1 MATDSKILLRKKRHL
16 RIRAKIKGTAERPRL
31 SVFKSNKYIY
41 AQLIDDDKGVTLESA
56 CSLNLK
62 KSSDKMETNEKYST
76 GKKAVAFL
84 VGQLIAKKGLEK
96 GTKEVVFD
104 RGGYKYQGRIEA
116 IAEGARAGGL
126 KF

>member
-1 MATDSKILLRKKRHL
+1 MATDPKILLRKKRRL
-16 RIRAKIKGTAERPRL
+16 RIRAKIKGTAKRPRL

-62 KSSDKMETNEKYST
+62 KSEDKMETNEKYSK

-84 VGQLIAKKGLEK
+84 VGQLIAKKGLKK
-96 GTKEVVFD
+96 GIEEAVFD